1 MDPVAQRLTQERHR
15 GPGAARAEVLL
26 IRPRQCAR
34 RRAASLSMVMRELV
48 GGLPLEVKLLERHE
62 FSSQTFVPLDVG
74 RWLVVVCARAPLG
87 GPDVAHGRA
96 LIAGPD
102 RGITYRTNTWHHG
115 FTVLDRPGRFA
126 MFMWLDG
133 SSGDEEFVPVTPF
146 TIHLGG

>member
-1 MDPVAQRLTQERHR
+1 
-15 GPGAARAEVLL
+15 
-26 IRPRQCAR
+26 
-34 RRAASLSMVMRELV
+34 MVMRELV
-48 GGLPLEVKLLERHE
+48 GSLPLEVKLLERHE

-146 TIHLGG
+146 TIRPGG